1 MQRFRGGDIGS
12 LEACPQS
19 PQTSLKLTQGKGEHP
34 QVEAVGSSVLARLPP
49 PTQGREITAEG
60 AMRLNICKKLL
71 LVLGKEGCE
80 NKRVQRGTSGPG
92 R

>member
-1 MQRFRGGDIGS
+1 MPTESSDIT
-12 LEACPQS
+12 EAD
-19 PQTSLKLTQGKGEHP
+19 TDKGEHP

-71 LVLGKEGCE
+71 LVLGKERCE
-80 NKRVQRGTSGPG
+80 K
-92 R
+92 